1 MKTQSLII
9 LIIVPLIL
17 ACSRLDD
24 PTNTTLI
31 SDDLMGTEDNRIAC
45 EIPDDLLP
53 ENADSSPLQMSIKI
67 NDEDFYFDGTP
78 TATTGVFN
86 FGSSEF
92 TSNNNIKTSFDL
104 SVSQN
109 FQNRDVFISGIIDI
123 QNESSETQSLD
134 LEFKTPVISD
144 GTIGTSYIGNIS
156 MFLSD
161 GEIQSIDNQNLW
173 SMFTG
178 CDLFSVSALP
188 LNEPITTNENS
199 SISLGTYAFGQE
211 PGSELDGENLVK
223 EIGFRVRFKL
233 SAGASVSLSSF
244 SGAHRELAP

>member
-9 LIIVPLIL
+9 LIIAPLIL

-31 SDDLMGTEDNRIAC
+31 SDDLMGTENNRIAC

-53 ENADSSPLQMSIKI
+53 ENDDSSPLQVSIKI
-67 NDEDFYFDGTP
+67 NDEDFYVDGTP
-78 TATTGVFN
+78 DSVNGIFN

-92 TSNNNIKTSFDL
+92 TSNNNIKISFDL

-109 FQNRDVFISGIIDI
+109 FQNRDVFISGTILI

-144 GTIGTSYIGNIS
+144 GTIGTSYSGNIS

-178 CDLFSVSALP
+178 CDLFSLSALP
-188 LNEPITTNENS
+188 LNEPITTNENP

-211 PGSELDGENLVK
+211 PGSKLDGENLVK

-244 SGAHRELAP
+244 LGAHRELAP